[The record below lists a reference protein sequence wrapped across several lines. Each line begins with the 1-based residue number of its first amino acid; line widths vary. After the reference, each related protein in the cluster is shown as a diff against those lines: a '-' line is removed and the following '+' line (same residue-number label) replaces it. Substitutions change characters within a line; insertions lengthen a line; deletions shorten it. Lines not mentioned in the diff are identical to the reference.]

1 MCDKKYL
8 QEGQLFKEQT
18 KLIVK
23 LGDFSNPMAAQQCAE
38 RIAQLVKKDFKLID
52 TYIVDDEQVYIL
64 EQDEQK

>member
-8 QEGQLFKEQT
+8 QEGQLFKEQI
-18 KLIVK
+18 KLIVRI
-23 LGDFSNPMAAQQCAE
+23 GEYTNPLSHQQCAE
-38 RIAQLVKKDFKLID
+38 RIAQLSRKDYKLID